1 MLNKFGNLHLLILIG
16 AVAVCSLLLIQQNV
30 LAAWQPPSSQ
40 PGGTNLDGVVFNPL
54 TQDLDLG
61 GKKITGSS
69 KIIID
74 PNNGIYSKGI
84 KGVWGVA
91 NNPATDLAGY
101 FVGKVNVDDNPHLAA
116 QFGVSS
122 IPTIMVFKSGQPVE
136 RIIGVRQKQ
145 DYVNAVSQ
153 YSSPVSE

>member
-1 MLNKFGNLHLLILIG
+1 M
-16 AVAVCSLLLIQQNV
+16 VAPVIEEVSKELEGRV
-30 LAAWQPPSSQ
+30 L
-40 PGGTNLDGVVFNPL
+40 
-54 TQDLDLG
+54 
-61 GKKITGSS
+61 
-69 KIIID
+69 
-74 PNNGIYSKGI
+74 
-84 KGVWGVA
+84 
-91 NNPATDLAGY
+91 
-101 FVGKVNVDDNPHLAA
+101 VGKVNVDENPHLAA